1 MHGNKIHEEQLNN
14 MGEEKRL
21 TYFFDDIGQILEVT
35 DELLE
40 RYADSIVQFRVLQA
54 QMEEAMFEPIAPKHA
69 MEKFVKA
76 MEGDEDIGPVKS
88 TKHIISLDLNE
99 DAPIDEIDTCLWTSG
114 GFMNDYD
121 DEWYLANTRE
131 NLNLVFD
138 KQKAGTILRQFV
150 MRLISKAG

>member
-1 MHGNKIHEEQLNN
+1 ME
-14 MGEEKRL
+14 EEKRL
-21 TYFFDDIGQILEVT
+21 TYFFDDMGQVLAVT

-40 RYADSIVQFRVLQA
+40 RYADSIVQLRVLQA
-54 QMEEAMFEPIAPKHA
+54 QMEETLFEPMAPEDA

-76 MEGDEDIGPVKS
+76 IKGDEEIRNGPISS

-99 DAPIDEIDTCLWTSG
+99 NAPINEIDTYLWTSG

-138 KQKAGTILRQFV
+138 KQKVGNILRQFFV
-150 MRLISKAG
+150 NRISKAG